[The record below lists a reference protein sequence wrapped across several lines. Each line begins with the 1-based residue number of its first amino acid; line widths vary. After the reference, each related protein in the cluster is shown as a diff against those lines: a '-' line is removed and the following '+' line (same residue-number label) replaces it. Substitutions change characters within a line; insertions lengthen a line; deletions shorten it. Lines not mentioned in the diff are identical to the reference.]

1 MSNII
6 TIRPVDAA
14 YPERVRSAMKPP
26 VLYAVGNLDLLE
38 LDGFGVCGSRDAS
51 GAALEWAFD
60 FGWQVAEGG
69 GTLVSGYARGIDRQ
83 AHKGALEA
91 GGSTIAVLPEGI
103 DGFRVVKELRP
114 LVDFGEN
121 FLAVS
126 MFAPKAAWQAW
137 QAMERNKLI
146 VALSLELWVVEAR
159 ERGGTFNAALECARQ
174 RKPLKAV
181 DSQGEGIGREGNKR
195 LLETM
200 AVPVQHPS
208 EVRDALQRAAN
219 RRAADTRQMAMALG

>member
-1 MSNII
+1 MSDII
-6 TIRPVDAA
+6 TIHPADAN

-26 VLYAVGNLDLLE
+26 VLCAVGNLDLLE
-38 LDGFGVCGSRDAS
+38 LDGFGICGSRDAS
-51 GAALEWAFD
+51 VAALEWAFG
-60 FGWQVAEGG
+60 FGRQVAEGG
-69 GTLVSGYARGIDRQ
+69 GTLVSGYARGVDRQ
-83 AHKGALEA
+83 AHKGALAA

-114 LVDFGEN
+114 LVDLDEN

-146 VALSLELWVVEAR
+146 VALSLELCVVEAR

-174 RKPLKAV
+174 RKLLKAV
-181 DSQGEGIGREGNKR
+181 DFQGESIGREGNNR

-200 AVPVQHPS
+200 AVPVQHPG

-219 RRAADTRQMAMALG
+219 RRTADTRQMAMALG